1 MKAVER
7 WQFIPLAAY
16 SSVPILLSH
25 EISGEL
31 TGEWGQENE
40 VLRQQS

>member
-16 SSVPILLSH
+16 SSVPILLSYVN
-25 EISGEL
+25 SGQL
-31 TGEWGQENE
+31 TEEWGQENE
-40 VLRQQS
+40 LLRQQP